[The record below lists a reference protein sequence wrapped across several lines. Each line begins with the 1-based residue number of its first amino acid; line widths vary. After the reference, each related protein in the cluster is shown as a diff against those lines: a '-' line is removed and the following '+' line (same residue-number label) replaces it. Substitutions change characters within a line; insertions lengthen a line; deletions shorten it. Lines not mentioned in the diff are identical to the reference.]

1 MEIATLTRENNKTKI
16 TILDAEEVQKYITAF
31 EAETAKAEAEKKKK
45 EEKKWELNKIVFCL

>member
-16 TILDAEEVQKYITAF
+16 CIMPADEVQKYITEF

-45 EEKKWELNKIVFCL
+45 EEKK